1 MYNIAAITLLPL
13 SVTVVGAVFAIVLLN
28 RYFGGKRRTHELV
41 WGIAFLMFAIA
52 AGCQVYA
59 DVAGGWTA
67 LSARLFYLFG
77 AILNVGFLG
86 VGTVYL
92 LFSKRVANILLAIML
107 IFSVVAAVVVFT
119 APVDTAA
126 LQVEPGYKAVATSAV
141 RIMAGISNG
150 IGSVLVIGGA
160 LWSGIVFWRKR
171 IMKHRMIGVF
181 LIAAGTLIVATGGTL
196 LGLTGLNNPEYHY
209 LAMFFGVI
217 VMFVGYLE
225 SIRVTQP
232 QSQVPERAAVTGTT
246 AR

>member
-1 MYNIAAITLLPL
+1 MYNFAAMTLLPL
-13 SVTVVGAVFAIVLLN
+13 SVAVVGAIFSIVLLN
-28 RYFGGKRRTHELV
+28 RYFSGRRRTHELV
-41 WGIAFLMFAIA
+41 WGIAFAMFAIA

-59 DVAGGWTA
+59 DLNGGWTA

-92 LFSKRVANILLAIML
+92 LFSKRVANIALGIML
-107 IFSVVAAVVVFT
+107 VFSVVAAIVVFT
-119 APVDTAA
+119 ATVDPSA
-126 LQVEPGYKAVATSAV
+126 LRIEPGYKAVATSPV
-141 RIMAGISNG
+141 RIMAAISNA
-150 IGSVLVIGGA
+150 IGSILVIGGA
-160 LWSGIVFWRKR
+160 LWSGVVFWRKR

-196 LGLTGLNNPEYHY
+196 LGLTGLNNPEWHY
-209 LAMFFGVI
+209 LAMLVGVI
-217 VMFVGYLE
+217 VMFIGYLE

-232 QSQVPERAAVTGTT
+232 QSAISDRAAVTSTT

>member
-1 MYNIAAITLLPL
+1 MYNFAAITLLPL
-13 SVTVVGAVFAIVLLN
+13 SVTVVGAIFSIVLLN
-28 RYFGGKRRTHELV
+28 RYFSGRRRTHELV
-41 WGIAFLMFAIA
+41 WGIAFAMFAIA

-59 DVAGGWTA
+59 DLNGGWTV

-92 LFSKRVANILLAIML
+92 LFSKRVANIALAVML
-107 IFSVVAAVVVFT
+107 VFSAVAAIVVFT
-119 APVDTAA
+119 APVNEALLQTEQGYAA
-126 LQVEPGYKAVATSAV
+126 VVTPAM

-150 IGSVLVIGGA
+150 IGTILLVGGA

-181 LIAAGTLIVATGGTL
+181 LIAGGALIVASAGTIV
-196 LGLTGLNNPEYHY
+196 GLFGLKNFEYHSIGI
-209 LAMFFGVI
+209 LIGVI
-217 VMFVGYLE
+217 IMFVGYLE

-232 QSQVPERAAVTGTT
+232 QAQVSERAAVTSTT